1 MQGKFIVQYEI
12 SNHHIL
18 RKRFDTPEQAE
29 AFRIMIR
36 TNPKVTAVSRIGHL

>member
-1 MQGKFIVQYEI
+1 MPGKYIVQYEI
-12 SNHHIL
+12 NNHHVL

-36 TNPKVTAVSRIGHL
+36 TNPKVTLVSRIGYL